1 MSRATLRAI
10 RDTLLCAARDARY
23 RAHAGEAPGYVI
35 RARQINRRLLQLAR
49 EVHHVAR

>member
-23 RAHAGEAPGYVI
+23 RPHAELAPGYVT
-35 RARQINRRLLQLAR
+35 RARQINRNLLQLAR
-49 EVHHVAR
+49 EVRRA